1 MLKMLAMDRCNS
13 HKQKL
18 FRILRTYESRAGAR
32 GQGLEKCCPTPFSFL
47 SSDPELLGRY
57 HAGLSQERVRGR
69 GGGGGTWLGRG
80 KGNNIDLEV
89 RTPTSS
95 STVAPQGWGWG
106 LPVGRRPSAPSGAS
120 FAHHREVHGVLGAQL
135 FQG

>member
-69 GGGGGTWLGRG
+69 GGVG
-80 KGNNIDLEV
+80 DLAGE
-89 RTPTSS
+89 
-95 STVAPQGWGWG
+95 
-106 LPVGRRPSAPSGAS
+106 
-120 FAHHREVHGVLGAQL
+120 REG
-135 FQG
+135 